1 MTPSP
6 EQEVEAA
13 RLADLR
19 RRLYRPDTTAT
30 DVRAYE
36 EALAASSP
44 VEEDPLPDS
53 SAPGRRR
60 LPLVLAVAV
69 PAVLLVGV
77 VGAVALGGGPRSP
90 FAPPSPPTAPAVA
103 SSMHA
108 VVEVA
113 TSGEGRAQQFRGR
126 GSGIAAVDATELLPA
141 DRLELIL
148 TVGATGQVR
157 WTAQRVEIH
166 LDGDQYVRV
175 LGEDRRTQTGGIP
188 IGYLLRGTP
197 PTGVR
202 VEVAEGVPWSLV
214 LIPRD

>member
-13 RLADLR
+13 RLAELR
-19 RRLYRPDTTAT
+19 RRLYRPDTTAE

-44 VEEDPLPDS
+44 MEEDPLPAS
-53 SAPGRRR
+53 PAPGRRR

-90 FAPPSPPTAPAVA
+90 FAPPPPPTAPAVA
-103 SSMHA
+103 STMHA

-113 TSGEGRAQQFRGR
+113 TGAEGRAQQFRGR
-126 GSGIAAVDATELLPA
+126 GSGIAAVDVTELRPA

-148 TVGATGQVR
+148 TVGATGPIR

-166 LDGDQYVRV
+166 LDGDQFVRV
-175 LGEDRRTQTGGIP
+175 LGGDRRTQTGGVP
-188 IGYLLRGTP
+188 VGYLLRGTF
-197 PTGVR
+197 PTAVR
-202 VEVAEGVPWSLV
+202 VEVPEGVPWSLV
-214 LIPRD
+214 LVPHD